1 MFGHGRKNR
10 GVDGGAE
17 FRVGAQ
23 ALLDGVV
30 DEGPKL
36 LFSGRVS
43 GVSGNEE
50 DFVVFGERSD
60 SRVLQGQ

>member
-1 MFGHGRKNR
+1 MFGYGRKDR
-10 GVDGGAE
+10 SVDGGAE

-30 DEGPKL
+30 DERPKL

-43 GVSGNEE
+43 GVSGNQE
-50 DFVVFGERSD
+50 DFVVFGERGD
-60 SRVLQGQ
+60 SRLLQGQ